1 MEIWINRS
9 DDRKL
14 WTAENITQF
23 IYLAGCFLLTGD
35 YISYIKYHAAK
46 IINAHSSSLDQ
57 VNQES
62 LVYNLLLYWMS
73 FMKHSMLNI
82 WWFTFQMDAVHWAK
96 MRQNLFS
103 ASISQS
109 IAHWTSAPEF
119 PEVFSKN
126 SHFQV
131 EDEACNIRLLRVL
144 GVCII
149 VNTSKVKVKVT
160 QSHPTLCDP
169 TDYILHGN
177 SPGQDTGVG
186 SLTLLQGIR
195 FSQPRDPTQ
204 VCHIAGGFF
213 TNWATREAQE
223 YRSG

>member
-1 MEIWINRS
+1 MDS
-9 DDRKL
+9 RKY
-14 WTAENITQF
+14 NS
-23 IYLAGCFLLTGD
+23 IYIFSRCFLLTGD

-96 MRQNLFS
+96 MRQIYSVQVFLKVLPTE
-103 ASISQS
+103 
-109 IAHWTSAPEF
+109 HLPEF
-119 PEVFSKN
+119 PEVFNKN

-144 GVCII
+144 GICI
-149 VNTSKVKVKVT
+149 
-160 QSHPTLCDP
+160 L
-169 TDYILHGN
+169 
-177 SPGQDTGVG
+177 
-186 SLTLLQGIR
+186 
-195 FSQPRDPTQ
+195 
-204 VCHIAGGFF
+204 
-213 TNWATREAQE
+213 
-223 YRSG
+223 